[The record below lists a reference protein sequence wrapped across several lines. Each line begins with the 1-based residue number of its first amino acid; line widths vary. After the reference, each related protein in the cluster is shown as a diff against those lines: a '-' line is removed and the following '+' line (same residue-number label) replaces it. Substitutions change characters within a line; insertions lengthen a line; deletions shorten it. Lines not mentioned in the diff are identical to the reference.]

1 MKLAA
6 IIACLAFTGG
16 VVNGLVSP
24 HNTNNQQKIQE
35 ASVDGR
41 RGFLVQGIA
50 AATAAFVGGSTAGT
64 ANAFEASTFNHMY
77 NDPKHPNCK
86 RIVQVKQDG
95 FVQLSGTDG
104 NPGCPE
110 DGDGDIWR
118 LQGELRDNTILV
130 DFAPKVCIF
139 YCF

>member
-1 MKLAA
+1 MKLFQAA
-6 IIACLAFTGG
+6 LVTTVVLALNGG
-16 VVNGLVSP
+16 VNGLANHP
-24 HNTNNQQKIQE
+24 KIE
-35 ASVDGR
+35 KTTTSR
-41 RGFLVQGIA
+41 RQLLFQGIA
-50 AATAAFVGGSTAGT
+50 VATGGIATVMLPNNQAAHAEFDPA
-64 ANAFEASTFNHMY
+64 TFNHFY

-110 DGDGDIWR
+110 DGEGTVWR

-130 DFAPKVCIF
+130 DFRPKVRIRTP
-139 YCF
+139 

>member
-1 MKLAA
+1 MKLFQTALVTTVF
-6 IIACLAFTGG
+6 LAVGG
-16 VVNGLVSP
+16 GVNGLANHPNMETGS
-24 HNTNNQQKIQE
+24 
-35 ASVDGR
+35 GR
-41 RGFLVQGIA
+41 RQFLFQGIA
-50 AATAAFVGGSTAGT
+50 VATGGIATVVLPNNQVAH
-64 ANAFEASTFNHMY
+64 ADFDPATFNHFY

-110 DGDGDIWR
+110 DGDGTVWR

-130 DFAPKVCIF
+130 DFRPKV
-139 YCF
+139 